1 MDSTAVPS
9 VPRMSVSRE
18 VLINVTYL
26 LGVIGN
32 LAALWILYRSS
43 RTRNSKHV
51 LMLRCLIINDLVAVL
66 GMLSLLYIQ
75 KYSLLPVYWC
85 CVLYVFMRA
94 IGLGSGCVAF
104 VMALERWL
112 ALTRPFVYQQVGKL
126 VYLMLLT
133 YQTLPSID
141 DGNFH

>member
-1 MDSTAVPS
+1 MDFNNSTQS
-9 VPRMSVSRE
+9 NVPRMSVSRE
-18 VLINVTYL
+18 VLINFTYI

-43 RTRNSKHV
+43 RSRNSKHI

-66 GMLSLLYIQ
+66 GMLALLHIQ

-85 CVLYVFMRA
+85 CVLYVLMRA

-112 ALTRPFVYQQVGKL
+112 ALTRPFVYQQVG
-126 VYLMLLT
+126 
-133 YQTLPSID
+133 
-141 DGNFH
+141 